1 MSVDPERRDD
11 YTSIDVVLRRRVY
24 IFNQSKHGVVVA
36 AYSEDVIVIRLVI
49 TLTTLRHGYCVR
61 SGDGG
66 AGRGRGGGG
75 GWRGR
80 GGDRQ
85 VSKRGHVNSL
95 FACTPILLLSRVQ
108 DIITMSVDP
117 KRRDDYTSTDV
128 VLRRRVYIFNQSKH
142 GVVLAA
148 YSADVIVIR
157 LVITL
162 TTLRHG
168 YCG

>member
-1 MSVDPERRDD
+1 M
-11 YTSIDVVLRRRVY
+11 
-24 IFNQSKHGVVVA
+24 
-36 AYSEDVIVIRLVI
+36 
-49 TLTTLRHGYCVR
+49 
-61 SGDGG
+61 
-66 AGRGRGGGG
+66 
-75 GWRGR
+75 
-80 GGDRQ
+80 
-85 VSKRGHVNSL
+85 SKRGHVNSL

-148 YSADVIVIR
+148 YSDDVVVIR

-168 YCG
+168 YCVRSGDGGAGRGRGGGGGDGAGAGTDRCPKGGT